1 MSRIK
6 EAFKDG
12 KALIGFLT
20 AGVPSAEDTLRYM
33 EDLETAGADLIEIGV
48 PFSDP
53 VADGAV
59 IMEADV
65 QALKNKVHLPQV
77 MEIVKA
83 FRKQSETPLVF
94 LSYYNPI
101 FNYGVKNF
109 FEEAKAIGL
118 DGVAIPDLPYEEQM
132 EIRPFADTYGIDIIQ
147 IIGPASEERI
157 CQNVKNATGFVYIVS
172 SVESANRKTDMKRN
186 LADIISVIRKT
197 TDTPIVVGLDGH
209 HPEELQK
216 MKEMADGITT
226 GSIVVDMINKN
237 GKKSGKTC
245 TGIYEKIEN
254 FHKRLKKNF

>member
-77 MEIVKA
+77 IEIVKA

-94 LSYYNPI
+94 LTYYNPI
-101 FNYGVKNF
+101 FNYGVKKF
-109 FEEAKAIGL
+109 FEEAKDIGL

-132 EIRPFADTYGIDIIQ
+132 EIRPFADIYEIDIIQ

-157 CQNVKNATGFVYIVS
+157 CQNVRNATGFIYIVS
-172 SVESANRKTDMKRN
+172 SVESANRKLDMKTN

-197 TDTPIVVGLDGH
+197 TDTPVVVGLDGH
-209 HPEELQK
+209 HTEELQG

-226 GSIVVDMINKN
+226 GSIVVDMINKK
-237 GKKSGKTC
+237 GKEAGAP
-245 TGIYEKIEN
+245 IQEYVEK
-254 FHKRLKKNF
+254 LKISIKG

>member
-1 MSRIK
+1 MSCIK

-94 LSYYNPI
+94 LTYYNPI
-101 FNYGVKNF
+101 FNYGVKKF
-109 FEEAKAIGL
+109 FEEAKDIGL

-132 EIRPFADTYGIDIIQ
+132 EIRPFADIYEIDIIQ

-157 CQNVKNATGFVYIVS
+157 CQNVRNATGFIYIVS
-172 SVESANRKTDMKRN
+172 SVESANRKSDMKTN

-197 TDTPIVVGLDGH
+197 TDTPVVVGLDGH
-209 HPEELQK
+209 HTEELQG

-237 GKKSGKTC
+237 GKEAGAP
-245 TGIYEKIEN
+245 IQEYVEK
-254 FHKRLKKNF
+254 LKISIKG

>member
-6 EAFKDG
+6 EEFKDG

-33 EDLETAGADLIEIGV
+33 GGLETAGANLIEIGV

-77 MEIVKA
+77 IEIVKA

-94 LSYYNPI
+94 LTYYNPI
-101 FNYGVKNF
+101 FNYGVKKF
-109 FEEAKAIGL
+109 FEEAKDIGL

-132 EIRPFADTYGIDIIQ
+132 EIRPFADTYEIDIIQ

-157 CQNVKNATGFVYIVS
+157 CQNVRNATGFIYIVS
-172 SVESANRKTDMKRN
+172 SVESANRKSDMKTN

-197 TDTPIVVGLDGH
+197 TDTPVVVGLDGH
-209 HPEELQK
+209 HTEELQG

-237 GKKSGKTC
+237 GKEAGAP
-245 TGIYEKIEN
+245 IQEYVEK
-254 FHKRLKKNF
+254 LKISIKG

>member
-59 IMEADV
+59 IMEANV

-101 FNYGVKNF
+101 FNYGVKKF
-109 FEEAKAIGL
+109 FEKAKAIGL

-157 CQNVKNATGFVYIVS
+157 CQNVRNATGFVYIVS

-237 GKKSGKTC
+237 GKKAGKLVQE
-245 TGIYEKIEN
+245 YMKKLKISI
-254 FHKRLKKNF
+254 KD

>member
-237 GKKSGKTC
+237 GKKAGKLVQE
-245 TGIYEKIEN
+245 YMKKLKISI
-254 FHKRLKKNF
+254 KD

>member
-1 MSRIK
+1 MSHIK

-237 GKKSGKTC
+237 GKEAGAP
-245 TGIYEKIEN
+245 IQEYVEK
-254 FHKRLKKNF
+254 LKISIKG

>member
-94 LSYYNPI
+94 LTYYNPI
-101 FNYGVKNF
+101 FNYGVKKF
-109 FEEAKAIGL
+109 FEEAKDIGL
-118 DGVAIPDLPYEEQM
+118 DGVAIPDLPYEEQSGNTSFCRY
-132 EIRPFADTYGIDIIQ
+132 IWNRYHTDYRTGIGKTYLPKCGKCD
-147 IIGPASEERI
+147 RI
-157 CQNVKNATGFVYIVS
+157 CVHRIF
-172 SVESANRKTDMKRN
+172 
-186 LADIISVIRKT
+186 
-197 TDTPIVVGLDGH
+197 
-209 HPEELQK
+209 
-216 MKEMADGITT
+216 
-226 GSIVVDMINKN
+226 
-237 GKKSGKTC
+237 C
-245 TGIYEKIEN
+245 
-254 FHKRLKKNF
+254 

>member
-33 EDLETAGADLIEIGV
+33 GGLETAGANLIEIGV

-77 MEIVKA
+77 IEIVKA

-94 LSYYNPI
+94 LTYYNPI
-101 FNYGVKNF
+101 FNYGVKKF
-109 FEEAKAIGL
+109 FEEAKDIGL

-132 EIRPFADTYGIDIIQ
+132 EIRPFADTYEIDIIQ
-147 IIGPASEERI
+147 IIGLASEERI
-157 CQNVKNATGFVYIVS
+157 CQNVRNATGFIYIVS
-172 SVESANRKTDMKRN
+172 SVESANRKSDMKTN

-197 TDTPIVVGLDGH
+197 TDTPVVVGLDGH
-209 HPEELQK
+209 HTEELQG

-237 GKKSGKTC
+237 GKEAGAP
-245 TGIYEKIEN
+245 IQEYVEK
-254 FHKRLKKNF
+254 LKISIKG

>member
-77 MEIVKA
+77 IEIVKA

-101 FNYGVKNF
+101 FNYGVKKF
-109 FEEAKAIGL
+109 FEKAKAIGL

-157 CQNVKNATGFVYIVS
+157 CQNVRNATGFVYIVS

-237 GKKSGKTC
+237 GKKAGKLVQE
-245 TGIYEKIEN
+245 YMKKLKISI
-254 FHKRLKKNF
+254 KD

>member
-1 MSRIK
+1 
-6 EAFKDG
+6 
-12 KALIGFLT
+12 
-20 AGVPSAEDTLRYM
+20 
-33 EDLETAGADLIEIGV
+33 
-48 PFSDP
+48 
-53 VADGAV
+53 
-59 IMEADV
+59 
-65 QALKNKVHLPQV
+65 

-94 LSYYNPI
+94 LTYYNPI
-101 FNYGVKNF
+101 FNYGVKKF
-109 FEEAKAIGL
+109 FEEAKDIGL

-147 IIGPASEERI
+147 IIGPASEKRI
-157 CQNVKNATGFVYIVS
+157 CQNVENATGFVYIVS
-172 SVESANRKTDMKRN
+172 SVESANRKADIKRN

-237 GKKSGKTC
+237 GKEAGAP
-245 TGIYEKIEN
+245 IQEYVEK
-254 FHKRLKKNF
+254 LKISIKG

>member
-172 SVESANRKTDMKRN
+172 SVESANRKTDMKSN

-237 GKKSGKTC
+237 GKKAGKLVQE
-245 TGIYEKIEN
+245 YMKKLKISI
-254 FHKRLKKNF
+254 KD

>member
-1 MSRIK
+1 MSCIK

-59 IMEADV
+59 IMKADV

-94 LSYYNPI
+94 LTYYNPI
-101 FNYGVKNF
+101 FNYGVKKF
-109 FEEAKAIGL
+109 FEEANDIGL

-132 EIRPFADTYGIDIIQ
+132 EIRPFADIYEIDIIQ

-157 CQNVKNATGFVYIVS
+157 CQNVRNATGFIYIVS
-172 SVESANRKTDMKRN
+172 SVESANRKSDMKTN

-197 TDTPIVVGLDGH
+197 TDTPVVVGLDGH
-209 HPEELQK
+209 HTEELQG

-237 GKKSGKTC
+237 GKEAGAP
-245 TGIYEKIEN
+245 IQEYVEK
-254 FHKRLKKNF
+254 LKISIKG

>member
-33 EDLETAGADLIEIGV
+33 ENLETAGADLIEIGV

-83 FRKQSETPLVF
+83 FRKQSEIPLVF
-94 LSYYNPI
+94 LTYYNPI
-101 FNYGVKNF
+101 FNYGVKKF
-109 FEEAKAIGL
+109 FEEAKDIGL

-157 CQNVKNATGFVYIVS
+157 CQNVENATGFVYIVS
-172 SVESANRKTDMKRN
+172 SVESANRKADIKRN

-237 GKKSGKTC
+237 GKKAGELVQEYMKKL
-245 TGIYEKIEN
+245 KISI
-254 FHKRLKKNF
+254 KD

>member
-77 MEIVKA
+77 IEIVKA

-94 LSYYNPI
+94 LTYYNPI
-101 FNYGVKNF
+101 FNYGVKKF
-109 FEEAKAIGL
+109 FEEAKDIGL

-132 EIRPFADTYGIDIIQ
+132 EIRPFADTYEIDIIQ
-147 IIGPASEERI
+147 IIGPVSEERI
-157 CQNVKNATGFVYIVS
+157 CQNVRNATGFIYIVS
-172 SVESANRKTDMKRN
+172 SVESANRKSDMKTN

-197 TDTPIVVGLDGH
+197 TDTPVVVGLDGH
-209 HPEELQK
+209 HTEELQG

-237 GKKSGKTC
+237 GKEAGKLVQE
-245 TGIYEKIEN
+245 YMKKLKISI
-254 FHKRLKKNF
+254 KD

>member
-94 LSYYNPI
+94 LTYYNPI
-101 FNYGVKNF
+101 FNYGVKKF
-109 FEEAKAIGL
+109 FEEAKDIGL

-132 EIRPFADTYGIDIIQ
+132 EIRPFADIYEIDIIQ

-157 CQNVKNATGFVYIVS
+157 CQNVRNATGFIYIVS
-172 SVESANRKTDMKRN
+172 SVESANRKSDMKTN

-197 TDTPIVVGLDGH
+197 TDTPVVVGLDGH
-209 HPEELQK
+209 HTEELQG

-237 GKKSGKTC
+237 GKEAGAP
-245 TGIYEKIEN
+245 IQEYVEK
-254 FHKRLKKNF
+254 LKISIKG

>member
-94 LSYYNPI
+94 LTYYNPI
-101 FNYGVKNF
+101 FNYGVKKF
-109 FEEAKAIGL
+109 FEEAKDIGL

-172 SVESANRKTDMKRN
+172 SVESANRKSDMKIN

-237 GKKSGKTC
+237 GKKAGKLVQE
-245 TGIYEKIEN
+245 YMKKLKISI
-254 FHKRLKKNF
+254 KD

>member
-94 LSYYNPI
+94 LTYYNPI
-101 FNYGVKNF
+101 FNYGVKKF
-109 FEEAKAIGL
+109 FEEAKDIGL

-172 SVESANRKTDMKRN
+172 SVESANRKADIKRN

-197 TDTPIVVGLDGH
+197 TDTPVVVGLDGH
-209 HPEELQK
+209 HTEELQG

-237 GKKSGKTC
+237 GKEAGKLVQE
-245 TGIYEKIEN
+245 YMKKLKISI
-254 FHKRLKKNF
+254 KD

>member
-6 EAFKDG
+6 AAFKDG

-94 LSYYNPI
+94 LTYYNPI
-101 FNYGVKNF
+101 FNYGVKKF
-109 FEEAKAIGL
+109 FEEAKDIGL

-157 CQNVKNATGFVYIVS
+157 CQNVENATGFVHIVS
-172 SVESANRKTDMKRN
+172 SVESANRKADIKRN

-197 TDTPIVVGLDGH
+197 TDTPVVVGLDGH
-209 HPEELQK
+209 HTEELQG

-237 GKKSGKTC
+237 GKEAGAP
-245 TGIYEKIEN
+245 IQEYVEK
-254 FHKRLKKNF
+254 LKISIKG

>member
-6 EAFKDG
+6 KAFKDG

-94 LSYYNPI
+94 LTYYNPI
-101 FNYGVKNF
+101 FNYGVKKF
-109 FEEAKAIGL
+109 FEEAKDIGL

-147 IIGPASEERI
+147 IIGQASEERI
-157 CQNVKNATGFVYIVS
+157 CKNVRNATGFVYIVS

-197 TDTPIVVGLDGH
+197 TDTPVVVGLDGH
-209 HPEELQK
+209 HTEELQG

-237 GKKSGKTC
+237 GKKAGKLVQE
-245 TGIYEKIEN
+245 YMKKLKISI
-254 FHKRLKKNF
+254 KD

>member
-6 EAFKDG
+6 GAFKDG

-77 MEIVKA
+77 IEIVKA

-94 LSYYNPI
+94 LTYYNPI
-101 FNYGVKNF
+101 FNYGVKKF
-109 FEEAKAIGL
+109 FEEAKDIGL

-132 EIRPFADTYGIDIIQ
+132 EIRPFADIYEIDIIQ

-157 CQNVKNATGFVYIVS
+157 CQNVRNATGFIYIVS
-172 SVESANRKTDMKRN
+172 SVESANRKSDMKTN

-197 TDTPIVVGLDGH
+197 TDTPVVVGLDGH
-209 HPEELQK
+209 HTEELQG

-237 GKKSGKTC
+237 GKEAGAP
-245 TGIYEKIEN
+245 IQEYVEK
-254 FHKRLKKNF
+254 LKISIKG

>member
-33 EDLETAGADLIEIGV
+33 EDLEAAGADLIEIGV

-94 LSYYNPI
+94 LTYYNPI
-101 FNYGVKNF
+101 FNYGVKKF
-109 FEEAKAIGL
+109 FEEAKDIGL

-147 IIGPASEERI
+147 IIGPASEKRI
-157 CQNVKNATGFVYIVS
+157 CQNVENATGFVYIVS
-172 SVESANRKTDMKRN
+172 SVESANRKADIKRN

-237 GKKSGKTC
+237 GKEAGAP
-245 TGIYEKIEN
+245 IQEYVEK
-254 FHKRLKKNF
+254 LKISIKG

>member
-1 MSRIK
+1 MTRIK

-237 GKKSGKTC
+237 GKKAGKLVQE
-245 TGIYEKIEN
+245 YMKKLKISI
-254 FHKRLKKNF
+254 KD

>member
-237 GKKSGKTC
+237 GKKAGKLLQE
-245 TGIYEKIEN
+245 YMK
-254 FHKRLKKNF
+254 

>member
-6 EAFKDG
+6 GVFKDG

-77 MEIVKA
+77 IEIVKA

-94 LSYYNPI
+94 LTYYNPI
-101 FNYGVKNF
+101 FNYGVKKF
-109 FEEAKAIGL
+109 FEEAKDIGL

-132 EIRPFADTYGIDIIQ
+132 EIRPFADIYEIDIIQ

-157 CQNVKNATGFVYIVS
+157 CQNVRNATGFIYIVS
-172 SVESANRKTDMKRN
+172 SVESANRKSDMKTN

-197 TDTPIVVGLDGH
+197 TDTPVVVGLDGH
-209 HPEELQK
+209 HTEELQG

-237 GKKSGKTC
+237 GKEAGAPIQEYMKKL
-245 TGIYEKIEN
+245 KISI
-254 FHKRLKKNF
+254 KD

>member
-94 LSYYNPI
+94 LTYYNPI
-101 FNYGVKNF
+101 FNYGVKKF
-109 FEEAKAIGL
+109 FEEARDIGL

-157 CQNVKNATGFVYIVS
+157 CQNVRNATGFIYIVS
-172 SVESANRKTDMKRN
+172 SIESANRKSDMKTN

-197 TDTPIVVGLDGH
+197 TDTPVVVGLDGH
-209 HPEELQK
+209 HTEELQG

-237 GKKSGKTC
+237 GKEAGAP
-245 TGIYEKIEN
+245 IQEYVEK
-254 FHKRLKKNF
+254 LKISIKG

>member
-77 MEIVKA
+77 IEIVKA

-94 LSYYNPI
+94 LTYYNPI
-101 FNYGVKNF
+101 FNYGVKKF
-109 FEEAKAIGL
+109 FEEAKDIGL

-172 SVESANRKTDMKRN
+172 SVESANRKSDMKTN

-237 GKKSGKTC
+237 GKKAGKLVQE
-245 TGIYEKIEN
+245 YMKKLKISI
-254 FHKRLKKNF
+254 KD

>member
-77 MEIVKA
+77 IEIVKA

-94 LSYYNPI
+94 LTYYNPI

-237 GKKSGKTC
+237 GKKAGKLVQE
-245 TGIYEKIEN
+245 YMKKLKISI
-254 FHKRLKKNF
+254 KD

>member
-147 IIGPASEERI
+147 IIGSASEERI

-237 GKKSGKTC
+237 GKKAGKLVQE
-245 TGIYEKIEN
+245 YMKKLKISI
-254 FHKRLKKNF
+254 KD

>member
-94 LSYYNPI
+94 LTYYNPI
-101 FNYGVKNF
+101 FNYGVKKF
-109 FEEAKAIGL
+109 FEEAKDIGL

-172 SVESANRKTDMKRN
+172 SVESANRKADIKRN

-237 GKKSGKTC
+237 GKKAGKLVQE
-245 TGIYEKIEN
+245 YMKKLKISI
-254 FHKRLKKNF
+254 KD

>member
-77 MEIVKA
+77 IEIVKA

-94 LSYYNPI
+94 LTYYNPI
-101 FNYGVKNF
+101 FNYGVKKF
-109 FEEAKAIGL
+109 FEEAKDIGL

-157 CQNVKNATGFVYIVS
+157 CQNVRNASGFIYIVS
-172 SVESANRKTDMKRN
+172 SVESANRKSDMKTN

-197 TDTPIVVGLDGH
+197 TDTPVVVGLDGH
-209 HPEELQK
+209 HTEELQG

-237 GKKSGKTC
+237 GKEAGAP
-245 TGIYEKIEN
+245 IQEYVEK
-254 FHKRLKKNF
+254 LKISIKG

>member
-147 IIGPASEERI
+147 IIGPASEKRI
-157 CQNVKNATGFVYIVS
+157 CQNVENATGFVYIVS
-172 SVESANRKTDMKRN
+172 SVESANRKADIKRN

-237 GKKSGKTC
+237 GKEAGAP
-245 TGIYEKIEN
+245 IQEYVEK
-254 FHKRLKKNF
+254 LKISIKG